1 MNDWLPL
8 VFVFLM
14 ALSMLTYVVL
24 DGYDLGV
31 GILMRRANDAQKDE
45 MVSSIGPFWDANET

>member
-1 MNDWLPL
+1 MNHRLPL

-14 ALSMLTYVVL
+14 ALSTLTYVVL

-31 GILMRRANDAQKDE
+31 GHPDAPGQRRPE
-45 MVSSIGPFWDANET
+45 G